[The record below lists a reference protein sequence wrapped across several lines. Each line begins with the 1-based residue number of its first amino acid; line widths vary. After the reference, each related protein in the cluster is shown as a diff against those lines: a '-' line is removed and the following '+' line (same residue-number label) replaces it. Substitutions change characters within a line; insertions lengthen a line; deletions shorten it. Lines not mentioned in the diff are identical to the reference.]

1 MDIADSLSKK
11 QRDKFLELTE
21 KVNLLFPSYS
31 YSFLDLIE
39 YEPVLNE
46 INKLYDG
53 KIDYIKK
60 ALDFI
65 RKTKKNKISAEL
77 LINEF
82 IK

>member
-1 MDIADSLSKK
+1 MDIADSLSNK

-21 KVNLLFPSYS
+21 KVNLLNSNSYS
-31 YSFLDLIE
+31 YLDLIE
-39 YEPVLNE
+39 YQSVLNE

-65 RKTKKNKISAEL
+65 RKNEKNKISAEL
-77 LINEF
+77 LVNEF